1 MDFALITM
9 ETKVKALNTA
19 SSTDDSLR
27 NYYSAIKRIPLLT
40 AEEERELS
48 SRVFAGDEEARSH
61 LIEANLRLV
70 VKIAR
75 GFVTPDMPLL
85 DLIQEGNIGLIKAAE
100 KFDGERQVRFSTY
113 ASWWIRQSITR
124 ALVNSRRAIRLPH
137 RKEELLKRI
146 QRSYSILSQ
155 ILQREPSAGEVAQ
168 ELRVSEEA
176 VADVLGM
183 AASLVSLEA
192 ENDDESGSIIDVYE
206 DYSYSPD
213 GELLKSCAREET
225 LDMLELLLEKEKR
238 ILMYR
243 FEFLGGERH
252 TLKSIGAVLGISPE
266 TVRQI
271 EKRALRK
278 LKENAP
284 DQDLSYVS

>member
-1 MDFALITM
+1 MKTP
-9 ETKVKALNTA
+9 TA
-19 SSTDDSLR
+19 ANSSDDSLR
-27 NYYSAIKRIPLLT
+27 SYYSAIKRIPLLT
-40 AEEERELS
+40 AEEERDLS

-146 QRSYSILSQ
+146 QRTYSTLTQ
-155 ILQREPSAGEVAQ
+155 TLQREPSVGEIAE
-168 ELRVSEEA
+168 ELRVPEEA
-176 VADVLGM
+176 VADLLGM
-183 AASLVSLEA
+183 AATLVSLE
-192 ENDDESGSIIDVYE
+192 NDDDDESGSIIDVYE

-213 GELLKSCAREET
+213 GELLKSCTREET
-225 LDMLELLLEKEKR
+225 LDMLELLPKKKN
-238 ILMYR
+238 R
-243 FEFLGGERH
+243 FSC
-252 TLKSIGAVLGISPE
+252 TDSS
-266 TVRQI
+266 
-271 EKRALRK
+271 
-278 LKENAP
+278 
-284 DQDLSYVS
+284 S

>member
-1 MDFALITM
+1 MYTGEAKEM
-9 ETKVKALNTA
+9 ETTTA
-19 SSTDDSLR
+19 PNNHDDGLHA
-27 NYYSAIKRIPLLT
+27 YYSAIKRIPLLT

-48 SRVFAGDEEARSH
+48 ARVLAGDEEARRR

-75 GFVTPDMPLL
+75 GFVTADMPLL
-85 DLIQEGNIGLIKAAE
+85 DLIQEGNVGLIKAAE
-100 KFDGERQVRFSTY
+100 KYDGERNVRFSTY
-113 ASWWIRQSITR
+113 ASWWIRQAITR

-137 RKEELLKRI
+137 RKEELLKKI
-146 QRSYSILSQ
+146 QRTYSVLTQ
-155 ILQREPSAGEVAQ
+155 VFQREPSVAEVAA
-168 ELRVSEEA
+168 ELRIPVSA
-176 VADVLGM
+176 VHDVIGM
-183 AASLVSLEA
+183 ASSLVSLE
-192 ENDDESGSIIDVYE
+192 NDSDEDAGSVIDVYE

-213 GELLKSCAREET
+213 GELMRSCAREET
-225 LDMLELLLEKEKR
+225 VEMLKFLVERERR

-252 TLKSIGAVLGISPE
+252 TLKSIGAEMGISPE

-284 DQDLSYVS
+284 ETALSYVS

>member
-1 MDFALITM
+1 MKTL
-9 ETKVKALNTA
+9 
-19 SSTDDSLR
+19 TDSNSAEDSLR
-27 NYYSAIKRIPLLT
+27 SYYAAIKRIPLLT

-48 SRVFAGDEEARSH
+48 LRVFAGDEEARRRM
-61 LIEANLRLV
+61 IEANLRLV

-75 GFVTPDMPLL
+75 AYVTSDMPLL

-100 KFDGERQVRFSTY
+100 KYDGERLVRFSTY
-113 ASWWIRQSITR
+113 ASWWIRQAITR

-146 QRSYSILSQ
+146 QRTYSVLTQ
-155 ILQREPSAGEVAQ
+155 TLQREPSASEIAV

-176 VADVLGM
+176 VSEVIGM
-183 AASLVSLEA
+183 AASLVSLET
-192 ENDDESGSIIDVYE
+192 EGSEDSGSIIDVFE

-213 GELLKSCAREET
+213 GELMKTCAREET
-225 LDMLELLLEKEKR
+225 FEMLELLLEKEKQ

-252 TLKSIGAVLGISPE
+252 TLKSIGAQLGMSPE

-278 LKENAP
+278 LKDNAP
-284 DQDLSYVS
+284 EADLSYVS

>member
-1 MDFALITM
+1 MKAIT
-9 ETKVKALNTA
+9 E
-19 SSTDDSLR
+19 SDSYEDGLR
-27 NYYSAIKRIPLLT
+27 SYYSAIKRIALLS

-48 SRVFAGDEEARSH
+48 SRVFQGDEEARRS

-85 DLIQEGNIGLIKAAE
+85 DLIQEGNVGLIKAAE
-100 KFDGERQVRFSTY
+100 KFDGTRNVRFSTY
-113 ASWWIRQSITR
+113 ASWWIRQAITR

-146 QRSYSILSQ
+146 QRTYSILTQ
-155 ILQREPSAGEVAQ
+155 ILQREPTVSEIAK
-168 ELRVSEEA
+168 ELRVSEEL
-176 VADVLGM
+176 VSDVIGM
-183 AASLVSLEA
+183 AATLVSLE
-192 ENDDESGSIIDVYE
+192 NDGGEDSGSIIDIYE
-206 DYSYSPD
+206 DNSYSPD
-213 GELLKSCAREET
+213 GDLLKSCSREET
-225 LDMLELLLEKEKR
+225 LEMLELLLEKERR

-243 FEFLGGERH
+243 FEFLGGKRH
-252 TLKSIGAVLGISPE
+252 TLKSIGAELGISPE

-278 LKENAP
+278 LKENVP
-284 DQDLSYVS
+284 VSDLSYVS

>member
-1 MDFALITM
+1 MKTICDS
-9 ETKVKALNTA
+9 N
-19 SSTDDSLR
+19 STEDSLR
-27 NYYSAIKRIPLLT
+27 SYYSAIKRIPLLT
-40 AEEERELS
+40 AEDERDLS
-48 SRVFAGDEEARSH
+48 TRVFAGDEEARRR

-75 GFVTPDMPLL
+75 AYVTPDMPLL

-100 KFDGERQVRFSTY
+100 KFDGARLVRFSTY
-113 ASWWIRQSITR
+113 ASWWIRQAITR

-146 QRSYSILSQ
+146 QRTYSVLTQ
-155 ILQREPSAGEVAQ
+155 TLQREPTAGEIAR
-168 ELRVSEEA
+168 ELRVSEEL

-183 AASLVSLEA
+183 AASLVSLET
-192 ENDDESGSIIDVYE
+192 ESGDDAGSIIDVYE

-213 GELLKSCAREET
+213 SELMKTCSREET
-225 LDMLELLLEKEKR
+225 LEMLELLLEKEKR

-252 TLKSIGAVLGISPE
+252 TLKSIGAELGISPE

-278 LKENAP
+278 LKEKAP
-284 DQDLSYVS
+284 AADLSYVS

>member
-1 MDFALITM
+1 MKT
-9 ETKVKALNTA
+9 TCTSN
-19 SSTDDSLR
+19 STDDSLR
-27 NYYSAIKRIPLLT
+27 SYYSAIKRIPLLT
-40 AEEERELS
+40 AEEERDLS
-48 SRVFAGDEEARSH
+48 TKVFAGDEEARRH

-75 GFVTPDMPLL
+75 AYVTPDMPLL
-85 DLIQEGNIGLIKAAE
+85 DLIQEGNVGLIKAAE
-100 KFDGERQVRFSTY
+100 KFDGARLVRFSTY
-113 ASWWIRQSITR
+113 ASWWIRQAITR

-146 QRSYSILSQ
+146 QRTYSVLTQS
-155 ILQREPSAGEVAQ
+155 LQREPSAKEIAQ
-168 ELRVSEEA
+168 ELRVSEDQ
-176 VADVLGM
+176 VAEVIGM
-183 AASLVSLEA
+183 AATLVSLET
-192 ENDDESGSIIDVYE
+192 ESSEDSGSVIDIYE

-213 GELLKSCAREET
+213 GEIMKTCAQEET
-225 LDMLELLLEKEKR
+225 LEMLELLLEKEKR

-252 TLKSIGAVLGISPE
+252 TLKSIGAELGISPE

-278 LKENAP
+278 LKESTPAN
-284 DQDLSYVS
+284 DLSYVS

>member
-1 MDFALITM
+1 MKTINEPTC
-9 ETKVKALNTA
+9 
-19 SSTDDSLR
+19 SDDNLR
-27 NYYSAIKRIPLLT
+27 SYYAVIKRIPLLT
-40 AEEERELS
+40 ADEERELS
-48 SRVFAGDEEARSH
+48 AQVLSGSEEARRR

-85 DLIQEGNIGLIKAAE
+85 DLIQEGNVGLIKAAE
-100 KFDGERQVRFSTY
+100 KYDGERNVRFSTY
-113 ASWWIRQSITR
+113 ASWWIKQAITR

-146 QRSYSILSQ
+146 QRTYSVLTQ
-155 ILQREPSAGEVAQ
+155 VLQREPTTQEIAE
-168 ELRVSEEA
+168 ELRVSIEA
-176 VADVLGM
+176 IADVVGM
-183 AASLVSLEA
+183 AASLVSLET
-192 ENDDESGSIIDVYE
+192 DGDEDSGSVIDVYE

-213 GELLKSCAREET
+213 GELMKTCAREET
-225 LDMLELLLEKEKR
+225 INMLEVLLEKERR

-243 FEFLGGERH
+243 YEFLGGRRH
-252 TLKSIGAVLGISPE
+252 TLKSIGAELGISPE

-278 LKENAP
+278 LKDGVPEAT
-284 DQDLSYVS
+284 LSLVS

>member
-1 MDFALITM
+1 MKAIT
-9 ETKVKALNTA
+9 ESDNYE
-19 SSTDDSLR
+19 DGLR
-27 NYYSAIKRIPLLT
+27 SYYAIIKRIALLT

-48 SRVFAGDEEARSH
+48 TKVFSGDENARRR

-85 DLIQEGNIGLIKAAE
+85 DLIQEGNVGLIKAAE
-100 KFDGERQVRFSTY
+100 KYDGARNVRFSTY
-113 ASWWIRQSITR
+113 ASWWIKQAITR

-146 QRSYSILSQ
+146 QRTYSVLTQ
-155 ILQREPSAGEVAQ
+155 TLQREPSMAEIAR
-168 ELRVSEEA
+168 ELRVPDEA
-176 VADVLGM
+176 VADVIGM
-183 AASLVSLEA
+183 AASLVSLE
-192 ENDDESGSIIDVYE
+192 NDGGEDTGSIIDIYE
-206 DYSYSPD
+206 DNSYSPD
-213 GELLKSCAREET
+213 GELMKSCSREET
-225 LDMLELLLEKEKR
+225 LEMLELLLEKEKR

-252 TLKSIGAVLGISPE
+252 TLKSIGAELGISPE

-278 LKENAP
+278 LKESTP
-284 DQDLSYVS
+284 PLDLSYVS

>member
-1 MDFALITM
+1 MKPIRESDNQ
-9 ETKVKALNTA
+9 E
-19 SSTDDSLR
+19 DGLR
-27 NYYSAIKRIPLLT
+27 NYYSVIKRITLLT
-40 AEEERELS
+40 AEDERELS
-48 SRVFAGDEEARSH
+48 SRVFSGDEEARRR

-100 KFDGERQVRFSTY
+100 KFDGTRNVRFSTY
-113 ASWWIRQSITR
+113 ASWWIKQAITR

-146 QRSYSILSQ
+146 QRTYSVLTQ
-155 ILQREPSAGEVAQ
+155 ILQREPSVREIAR
-168 ELRVSEEA
+168 ELRVPEET
-176 VADVLGM
+176 VSDVIGM
-183 AASLVSLEA
+183 AAALVSLE
-192 ENDDESGSIIDVYE
+192 NDGSEDSGSIVDVYE

-213 GELLKSCAREET
+213 AELMKSCSREET
-225 LDMLELLLEKEKR
+225 FEMLELLLEKERR

-243 FEFLGGERH
+243 FEFLGGRKH
-252 TLKSIGAVLGISPE
+252 TLKSIGAELGISPE

-278 LKENAP
+278 LKESTPAV
-284 DQDLSYVS
+284 DLSFVS

>member
-1 MDFALITM
+1 MKTTTTFD
-9 ETKVKALNTA
+9 N
-19 SSTDDSLR
+19 SDDNLKS
-27 NYYSAIKRIPLLT
+27 YYQAIKRVPLLT

-48 SRVFAGDEEARSH
+48 SRVFAGDEEARRR
-61 LIEANLRLV
+61 LIESNLRLV

-85 DLIQEGNIGLIKAAE
+85 DLIQEGNVGLIKAAE
-100 KFDGERQVRFSTY
+100 KYDGERNVRFSTY
-113 ASWWIRQSITR
+113 ASWWIKQSITR

-146 QRSYSILSQ
+146 QRTYSVLTQ
-155 ILQREPSAGEVAQ
+155 VLQREPSAGEIAK
-168 ELRVSEEA
+168 ELRVSVEA
-176 VADVLGM
+176 VADVMGM
-183 AASLVSLEA
+183 AASLVSLE
-192 ENDDESGSIIDVYE
+192 NDGGEDSGSIIDVYE

-213 GELLKSCAREET
+213 QELLKACSREET
-225 LDMLELLLEKEKR
+225 IDMLGLLLEKEKR

-243 FEFLGGERH
+243 FEFLGGKRH
-252 TLKSIGAVLGISPE
+252 TLKSIGAELGISPE

-278 LKENAP
+278 LKESSP
-284 DQDLSYVS
+284 SSDLSYVS

>member
-1 MDFALITM
+1 MKTAL
-9 ETKVKALNTA
+9 AN
-19 SSTDDSLR
+19 DSREDGLR
-27 NYYSAIKRIPLLT
+27 AYYATIKRIPLLS

-48 SRVFAGDEEARSH
+48 TRVLSGDEEARRM

-85 DLIQEGNIGLIKAAE
+85 DLIQEGNVGLIKAAE
-100 KFDGERQVRFSTY
+100 KYDGERQVRFSTY
-113 ASWWIRQSITR
+113 ASWWIKQAITR
-124 ALVNSRRAIRLPH
+124 SLVNSRRAIRLPH
-137 RKEELLKRI
+137 RKEELLKKI
-146 QRSYSILSQ
+146 QRTYSILTQ
-155 ILQREPSAGEVAQ
+155 VLQREPTATEIAA
-168 ELRVSEEA
+168 ELRIPESTVHG
-176 VADVLGM
+176 VIGM
-183 AASLVSLEA
+183 AASLVSLE
-192 ENDDESGSIIDVYE
+192 NDYDEDAGSVIDIYE
-206 DYSYSPD
+206 DNSYSPD
-213 GELLKSCAREET
+213 GELMRSCARDET
-225 LDMLELLLEKEKR
+225 LQMLALLLERERR

-252 TLKSIGAVLGISPE
+252 TLKSIGVELGISPE

-284 DQDLSYVS
+284 ETVLSYVS

>member
-1 MDFALITM
+1 MKPIHESD
-9 ETKVKALNTA
+9 NH
-19 SSTDDSLR
+19 DDGLR
-27 NYYSAIKRIPLLT
+27 SYYSAIKQIALLT

-48 SRVFAGDEEARSH
+48 SRVFKGDEEARRR

-85 DLIQEGNIGLIKAAE
+85 DLIQEGNVGLIKAAE
-100 KFDGERQVRFSTY
+100 KFDGTRNVRFSTY
-113 ASWWIRQSITR
+113 ASWWIKQAITR

-146 QRSYSILSQ
+146 QRTYSILTQ
-155 ILQREPSAGEVAQ
+155 ILQREPTAAEIAR
-168 ELRVSEEA
+168 ELRVSLEA
-176 VADVLGM
+176 VADVVGM
-183 AASLVSLEA
+183 AATLVSLE
-192 ENDDESGSIIDVYE
+192 NDEGEDSGSIIDIYE

-213 GELLKSCAREET
+213 ADLLKSCSREET
-225 LDMLELLLEKEKR
+225 LEMLELLLEKEKR

-243 FEFLGGERH
+243 FEFLGGKRH
-252 TLKSIGAVLGISPE
+252 TLKSIGAELGISPE

-284 DQDLSYVS
+284 TADLSYVS

>member
-1 MDFALITM
+1 MKAIT
-9 ETKVKALNTA
+9 ESDNYE
-19 SSTDDSLR
+19 DGLR
-27 NYYSAIKRIPLLT
+27 SYYAIIKRIALLT

-48 SRVFAGDEEARSH
+48 TKVFSGDENARRR

-85 DLIQEGNIGLIKAAE
+85 DLIQEGNVGLIKAAE
-100 KFDGERQVRFSTY
+100 KYDGARNVRFSTY
-113 ASWWIRQSITR
+113 ASWWIKQAITR

-146 QRSYSILSQ
+146 QRTYSVLTQ
-155 ILQREPSAGEVAQ
+155 TLQREPSMAEIAR
-168 ELRVSEEA
+168 ELRVPDEA
-176 VADVLGM
+176 VADVIGM
-183 AASLVSLEA
+183 AASLVSLE
-192 ENDDESGSIIDVYE
+192 NDGGEDTGSIIDIYE
-206 DYSYSPD
+206 DNSYSPD
-213 GELLKSCAREET
+213 GELMKSCSRDET
-225 LDMLELLLEKEKR
+225 LEMLELLLEKEKR

-252 TLKSIGAVLGISPE
+252 TLKSIGAELGISPE

-278 LKENAP
+278 LKESTP
-284 DQDLSYVS
+284 PLDLSYVS

>member
-1 MDFALITM
+1 MEIAL
-9 ETKVKALNTA
+9 VKAETIMKAINNANA
-19 SSTDDSLR
+19 SDDSLR
-27 NYYSAIKRIPLLT
+27 SYYSAIKRIPLLT

-48 SRVFAGDEEARSH
+48 TRVFAGDEEARSK

-75 GFVTPDMPLL
+75 SFVTPDMPLL

-137 RKEELLKRI
+137 RKEELLRRI
-146 QRSYSILSQ
+146 QRTYSILTQ
-155 ILQREPSAGEVAQ
+155 TLQREPSASEIAQ
-168 ELRVSEEA
+168 ELRVSEEV
-176 VADVLGM
+176 VAEVLGM
-183 AASLVSLEA
+183 AATLVPLE
-192 ENDDESGSIIDVYE
+192 NDSDDESGSIIDVYE

-213 GELLKSCAREET
+213 SELMKSCSREET
-225 LDMLELLLEKEKR
+225 LDMLEQLLEKEKQ

-252 TLKSIGAVLGISPE
+252 TLKSIGAELGISPE

-278 LKENAP
+278 LKESAP
-284 DQDLSYVS
+284 VQDLSYVS

>member
-1 MDFALITM
+1 MKTTNESD
-9 ETKVKALNTA
+9 NH
-19 SSTDDSLR
+19 DDGLR
-27 NYYSAIKRIPLLT
+27 SYYAVIKRIALLT

-48 SRVFAGDEEARSH
+48 SRVFSGDEEALRR

-85 DLIQEGNIGLIKAAE
+85 DLIQEGNVGLIKAAE
-100 KFDGERQVRFSTY
+100 KFDGTRNVRFSTY
-113 ASWWIRQSITR
+113 ASWWIKQAITR

-137 RKEELLKRI
+137 RKEELLKRV
-146 QRSYSILSQ
+146 QRTYSILTQS
-155 ILQREPSAGEVAQ
+155 LQREPTIAEIARD
-168 ELRVSEEA
+168 LRVAEE
-176 VADVLGM
+176 VVGDVIGM
-183 AASLVSLEA
+183 AASLVPL
-192 ENDDESGSIIDVYE
+192 ENDDGEESGSIIDVYE

-213 GELLKSCAREET
+213 GELMKSCAREET
-225 LDMLELLLEKEKR
+225 LEMLELLLEKEKR

-252 TLKSIGAVLGISPE
+252 TLKSIGAELGISPE

-278 LKENAP
+278 LKENSP
-284 DQDLSYVS
+284 SSDLSYVS

>member
-1 MDFALITM
+1 M
-9 ETKVKALNTA
+9 KAQNTEN
-19 SSTDDSLR
+19 TTEDSLR
-27 NYYSAIKRIPLLT
+27 SYYAAIKRIPLLT
-40 AEEERELS
+40 AEDERELS
-48 SRVFAGDEEARSH
+48 VRVFAGDEAARSK
-61 LIEANLRLV
+61 LIESNLRLV

-113 ASWWIRQSITR
+113 ASWWIRQAITR

-146 QRSYSILSQ
+146 QRSYSVLSQ
-155 ILQREPSAGEVAQ
+155 SLQREPSASEIAK
-168 ELRVSEEA
+168 ELHVSVEA
-176 VADVLGM
+176 VADVMGM

-192 ENDDESGSIIDVYE
+192 DGDEDSGSIIDVYE

-213 GELLKSCAREET
+213 SELLKSCSREET
-225 LDMLELLLEKEKR
+225 LGMLGLLLEKEKQ

-243 FEFLGGERH
+243 FEFFGGERH
-252 TLKSIGAVLGISPE
+252 TLKSIGAEMGISPE

-278 LKENAP
+278 LKESAP
-284 DQDLSYVS
+284 EETMAYVS

>member
-1 MDFALITM
+1 M
-9 ETKVKALNTA
+9 KALHDTNSA
-19 SSTDDSLR
+19 EDALR
-27 NYYSAIKRIPLLT
+27 SYYSVIKRIPLLS
-40 AEEERELS
+40 AEEERQLS
-48 SRVFAGDEEARSH
+48 TRVFAGDEAARRH

-100 KFDGERQVRFSTY
+100 KFDGERNVRFSTY
-113 ASWWIRQSITR
+113 ASWWIRQAITR

-146 QRSYSILSQ
+146 QRTYSILTQSF
-155 ILQREPSAGEVAQ
+155 QREPSVTEIAR
-168 ELRVSEEA
+168 ELRVSEES
-176 VADVLGM
+176 VADVIGM
-183 AASLVSLEA
+183 AASLVSLETDGG
-192 ENDDESGSIIDVYE
+192 EDSGSIIDIYE

-213 GELLKSCAREET
+213 GELMKSCSREET
-225 LDMLELLLEKEKR
+225 LDMLGLLLEKEKR

-252 TLKSIGAVLGISPE
+252 TLKSIGAELGISPE

-278 LKENAP
+278 LKDSAP
-284 DQDLSYVS
+284 TADLSYVS

>member
-1 MDFALITM
+1 M
-9 ETKVKALNTA
+9 KALQD
-19 SSTDDSLR
+19 SSNQDDGLR
-27 NYYSAIKRIPLLT
+27 SYYSAIKQIALLT
-40 AEEERELS
+40 ADEEKELS
-48 SRVFAGDEEARSH
+48 SLVFKGDEGARRR

-85 DLIQEGNIGLIKAAE
+85 DLIQEGNVGLIKAAE
-100 KFDGERQVRFSTY
+100 KFDGNRNVRFSTY
-113 ASWWIRQSITR
+113 ASWWIKQAITR

-146 QRSYSILSQ
+146 QRTYSILTQ
-155 ILQREPSAGEVAQ
+155 ILQREPSATEIAK
-168 ELRVSEEA
+168 ELHVSLEA
-176 VADVLGM
+176 VSDVIGM
-183 AASLVSLEA
+183 AATLVSLE
-192 ENDDESGSIIDVYE
+192 NDDGEDSGSIIDVYE

-213 GELLKSCAREET
+213 ADLLKSCSRAET

-243 FEFLGGERH
+243 FEFLGGKRH
-252 TLKSIGAVLGISPE
+252 TLKSIGAELGISPE

-284 DQDLSYVS
+284 AADLSYVS

>member
-1 MDFALITM
+1 MKPIH
-9 ETKVKALNTA
+9 ESNNQ
-19 SSTDDSLR
+19 DDGLKS
-27 NYYSAIKRIPLLT
+27 YYSVIKRIALLT

-48 SRVFAGDEEARSH
+48 SRVFSGDEEARRR

-85 DLIQEGNIGLIKAAE
+85 DLIQEGNVGLIKAAE
-100 KFDGERQVRFSTY
+100 KFDGERNVRFSTY
-113 ASWWIRQSITR
+113 ASWWIKQAITR

-146 QRSYSILSQ
+146 QRTYSILTQ
-155 ILQREPSAGEVAQ
+155 ILQREPSAGEIAR
-168 ELRVSEEA
+168 ELRVTEEV
-176 VADVLGM
+176 VADVIGM
-183 AASLVSLEA
+183 AASLVSLE
-192 ENDDESGSIIDVYE
+192 NDGGEDSGSIIDVYE

-213 GELLKSCAREET
+213 SELMKTCARQET
-225 LDMLELLLEKEKR
+225 LEMLELLLEKERR

-252 TLKSIGAVLGISPE
+252 TLKSIGAELGISPE

-278 LKENAP
+278 LKESAP
-284 DQDLSYVS
+284 AADLSYVS